1 MEAEVQ
7 NKYIERRKTKKGL
20 RSISANLRTTLGFV
34 LFNEIKKKI
43 IKKKNVAMKST
54 IKAITYRHEKWLCY
68 LGKLQQHYVNT
79 KAKQH
84 PVKQIIHSFRSYVLL
99 PDEEIA
105 FSHGLNQ

>member
-7 NKYIERRKTKKGL
+7 NKHIERRKTKKGL
-20 RSISANLRTTLGFV
+20 RSISTNLRTTLDFV
-34 LFNEIKKKI
+34 LFNE

-54 IKAITYRHEKWLCY
+54 IKAITYRHEKRLCY

-105 FSHGLNQ
+105 LSHGLNQ